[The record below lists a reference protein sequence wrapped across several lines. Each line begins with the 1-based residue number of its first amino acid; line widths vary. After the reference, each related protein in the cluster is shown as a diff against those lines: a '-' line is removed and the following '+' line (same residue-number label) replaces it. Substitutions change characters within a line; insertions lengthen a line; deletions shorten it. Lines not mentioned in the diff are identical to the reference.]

1 MRSSVTV
8 CRLSANL
15 LLSFRSGKGTL
26 FFIASICLLLGLS
39 HGVAAQSEKLGQVSY
54 TPPSGYTKTS
64 TVTNVVAF
72 STIDSATGQFCIITL
87 YGARTSSGVAK
98 TDFAR
103 EWNTYVVENFGAAAN
118 PATETQ
124 VEDGWTVTAGGTA
137 VDIQGAKAFAF
148 LTVMTGYGKTV
159 SVLGVFNNESF
170 LPPLTTFVSGLNI
183 DKSVAVAPPA
193 SASPAQPLRTE
204 NGRLIIPMPTRQLTV
219 ADLAGIWG
227 ETAGFSQTYVDRY
240 SGAYAGTDSLHFRNT
255 RKISA
260 NGAYTNDFFAIQNGK
275 KIIDKTAGSVSING
289 RVLSIKERN
298 TARYVIRGW
307 LELPDYTVLKV
318 CGPWYD
324 GDTIPEAIFSNPDQG
339 GNLNQEW
346 VRKK

>member
-1 MRSSVTV
+1 MFRD
-8 CRLSANL
+8 
-15 LLSFRSGKGTL
+15 SFTKGFLIVFAT
-26 FFIASICLLLGLS
+26 ICLGHS
-39 HGVAAQSEKLGQVSY
+39 FSRAVAAQSEKLGQVSY
-54 TPPSGYTKTS
+54 TPPLGYTKTA
-64 TVTNVVAF
+64 TVANVVAF
-72 STIDSATGQFCIITL
+72 STVDAATGQFCIITL

-103 EWNTYVVENFGAAAN
+103 EWNTYVVENFGVAVNAD
-118 PATETQ
+118 TETQ
-124 VEDGWTVTAGGTA
+124 VEDGWTVTAGGAPVEFQGSKA
-137 VDIQGAKAFAF
+137 VAF

-159 SVLGVFNNESF
+159 SVLGVFNNQSF
-170 LPPLTTFVSGLNI
+170 LPPLTAFVSGLNI
-183 DKSVAVAPPA
+183 DKSVAAAHPA
-193 SASPAQPLRTE
+193 APAQSFRTE

-219 ADLAGIWG
+219 ADLAGVWG

-240 SGAYAGTDSLHFRNT
+240 SGTYAGTDSLHFRNT

-275 KIIDKTAGSVSING
+275 KIVDKTAGSVSING

-324 GDTIPEAIFSNPDQG
+324 GDTIPENIFTNPDQG
-339 GNLNQEW
+339 ANLNQEW

>member
-1 MRSSVTV
+1 MP
-8 CRLSANL
+8 NY
-15 LLSFRSGKGTL
+15 KIKTL
-26 FFIASICLLLGLS
+26 ASICFALALS
-39 HGVAAQSEKLGQVSY
+39 YSVNAQSEKLGAVSY
-54 TPPSGYTKTS
+54 TAPAGYTKSS
-64 TVTNVVAF
+64 TVANVVAY
-72 STIDSATGQFCIITL
+72 STIDSASGQFCIITL
-87 YGARTSSGVAK
+87 YGARTSSGIPK

-103 EWNTYVVENFGAAAN
+103 EWKTYVVDILGAALN

-124 VEDGWTVTAGGTA
+124 VEDGWTVTAGGAA
-137 VDIQGAKAFAF
+137 VEFQGSKALAF
-148 LTVMTGYGKTV
+148 LTVVTGYGKTV

-170 LPPLTTFVSGLNI
+170 LPPLTAFVSGLDI
-183 DKSVAVAPPA
+183 DKSVAAAAP
-193 SASPAQPLRTE
+193 SAPAQPFRTE

-219 ADLAGIWG
+219 ADLAGVWG

-255 RKISA
+255 RKIEA

-289 RVLSIKERN
+289 RVLAIKERN

-324 GDTIPEAIFSNPDQG
+324 GDTIPEAIFTNPDQG
-339 GNLNQEW
+339 ANLNQEW

>member
-1 MRSSVTV
+1 MTRSFNV
-8 CRLSANL
+8 
-15 LLSFRSGKGTL
+15 FIRS
-26 FFIASICLLLGLS
+26 LLGLIS
-39 HGVAAQSEKLGQVSY
+39 AAVFVAPSVFGQKQSLGPVTY
-54 TPPSGYTKTS
+54 TPPAGYTKSS
-64 TVTNVVAF
+64 TVANVVAY
-72 STIDSATGQFCIITL
+72 STIDSSTGQFCIITL
-87 YGARTSSGVAK
+87 YGARTSSGIAK

-103 EWNTYVVENFGAAAN
+103 EWNTYVVEILGAAAN

-124 VEDGWTVTAGGTA
+124 IEDGWTVTAGGAA
-137 VDIQGAKAFAF
+137 VEFQGSKALAF
-148 LTVMTGYGKTV
+148 LTVVTGYGKTV

-170 LPPLTTFVSGLNI
+170 LPPLTAFVSGLDI
-183 DKSVAVAPPA
+183 DKSVAAAP
-193 SASPAQPLRTE
+193 SASNTPTKPFRTE

-219 ADLAGIWG
+219 ADLAGVWG

-240 SGAYAGTDSLHFRNT
+240 TGSYAGTDSLHFRNT
-255 RKISA
+255 RKIAA

-275 KIIDKTAGSVSING
+275 KIIDKTAGTVSING

-339 GNLNQEW
+339 ANLNQEW